1 MDYENVIVERKGQI
15 ALVTLNRPRKLN
27 ALNYDLM
34 SDIVKVTEEFKDDI
48 ETRVVIFTGT
58 GKHFSSGADLSDPGR
73 ASRAQASL
81 LARRRGARLGP
92 RMIRRLFGM
101 SQITIAAINGAA
113 LGGAACIVT
122 ALDFRIGAEDCFVGY
137 PEVKIGVSLSWVGLP
152 LCVHLV
158 GPARAKR
165 MVILAQNEDAQTLE
179 KWGFLD
185 EVVRKDEL
193 LDRAFE
199 MAEKYAAMPAVA
211 SQMVKQSVNAISSAL
226 DQAIMHMDTDQVMLT
241 SGTEDNL
248 EGVRAFFEKR
258 DPVFK
263 GN

>member
-15 ALVTLNRPRKLN
+15 ALVTLNRPQILN
-27 ALNYDLM
+27 ALNKDLM
-34 SDIVKVTEEFKDDI
+34 MDIIKVTEEIKDDI
-48 ETRVVIFTGT
+48 ETRVVIFTGI
-58 GKHFSSGADLSDPGR
+58 GKHFSSGADLSGPGR
-73 ASRAQASL
+73 ASRAAVSL
-81 LARRRGARLGP
+81 LARRRGARMGP

-137 PEVKIGVSLSWVGLP
+137 PEVKLGVSLAWVGLP
-152 LCVHLV
+152 LCVRLV

-165 MVILAQNEDAQTLE
+165 MVILAQHEDAQTLE

-185 EVVRKDEL
+185 EVVPKDEL

-199 MAEKYAAMPAVA
+199 MAEKYAAMPPVA

-226 DQAIMHMDTDQVMLT
+226 DQAIMHMDTDQVILT
-241 SGTEDNL
+241 SGTEDNR
-248 EGVRAFFEKR
+248 EGVSAFFEKR